1 MTAQFTERSER
12 KLYAGIDPAEHTKI
26 TKSPKG
32 NEENFGIFCEAG
44 LFCIAV

>member
-26 TKSPKG
+26 I
-32 NEENFGIFCEAG
+32 EENFGIFCEAG